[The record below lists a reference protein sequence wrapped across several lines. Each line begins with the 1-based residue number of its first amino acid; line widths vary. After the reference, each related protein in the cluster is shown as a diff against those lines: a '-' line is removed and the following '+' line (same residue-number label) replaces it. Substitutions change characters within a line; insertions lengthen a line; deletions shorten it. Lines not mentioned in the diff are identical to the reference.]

1 MNKHNQF
8 GWALHDWDGN
18 LFADDSI
25 PPEPA
30 QQFFGPKPEPV
41 AVNIHAIADAFCA
54 AHVICFVL
62 TMGCWFFWEGVR
74 WLAKS
79 EAAMLKMLLD
89 ELKPQAEKYGLAAS
103 LKLTAYTL
111 QGILR
116 LIKVKVTRETLPPM
130 NPDLIPC
137 QNAQLL
143 WNNQV
148 QDFQI
153 VAPTPENYVTNTLA
167 VSYDPKAKCPM
178 FMKVIE
184 RILPCLDDRK
194 VVQMYFGAA
203 LFLISYTRKMLVFVG
218 EGSSG
223 KSLLVLL
230 LSKIL
235 GRARVFDL
243 RFEQLKETFAL
254 AALTRDTSLLS
265 ASEAIAK
272 TLCGRGGEWA
282 KRLVGGDEFAA
293 QQKFKNENLEYA
305 GRYSVII
312 VSNNKL
318 RLEFESNGQEWRDRI
333 LLIFFRTSIPE
344 AEQDKELLDKLYA
357 EEGPGILNWLLEG
370 ARMVRRANWQIE
382 LTPAQRLERD
392 SLIAFSGPVK
402 TFVAEFV
409 VQEPGDCFLS
419 EDAYALYN
427 QLVPKCNLPFL
438 TAQKFY
444 RDLAKAMSE
453 RFGATVTQNLRGP
466 GGKGARGYH
475 GFTLKP
481 MNE

>member
-1 MNKHNQF
+1 MENDF
-8 GWALHDWDGN
+8 VLH
-18 LFADDSI
+18 SR
-25 PPEPA
+25 PA
-30 QQFFGPKPEPV
+30 GKP
-41 AVNIHAIADAFCA
+41 NIVAIARHIHKNHRLLFLAN
-54 AHVICFVL
+54 IK
-62 TMGCWFFWEGVR
+62 R
-74 WLAKS
+74 WLVYDAPQWKPV
-79 EAAMLKMLLD
+79 
-89 ELKPQAEKYGLAAS
+89 LKPTILKVIASELQCLAEENGNETLAS
-103 LKLTAYTL
+103 LPVRALTE
-111 QGILR
+111 ILAR
-116 LIKVKVTRETLPPM
+116 IALEVTRETLPPM

-243 RFEQLKETFAL
+243 RFEQLKEKFAL
-254 AALTRDTSLLS
+254 ASLTRDTSLLS

-272 TLCGRGGEWA
+272 TLCGHGGEWA